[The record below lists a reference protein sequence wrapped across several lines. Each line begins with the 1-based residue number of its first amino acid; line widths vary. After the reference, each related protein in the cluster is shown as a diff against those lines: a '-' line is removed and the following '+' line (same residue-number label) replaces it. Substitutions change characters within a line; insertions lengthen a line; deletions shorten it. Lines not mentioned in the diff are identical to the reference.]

1 METKANHILIGSFVL
16 VIIAA
21 VFGFVIWLAKVDIDR
36 ASAEYYIY
44 IEESVA
50 GLSLGSD
57 VRFNGIPIGKVAE
70 IVIDPENP
78 ARVRVM
84 VEVAADAP
92 IRTDTTATLQFQGI
106 TGVSFVQLIGGSP
119 DKPLLKPVKKGE
131 IPVIKS
137 VPSTLQ
143 ELFAG
148 APAII
153 DRVLIL
159 LDRLAL
165 LVNDENQRHI
175 ANILA
180 NLDDLSAALKARE
193 PEIGSILTNVNQ
205 MTADLGQVARDIN
218 GLVGRLQTL
227 LDSTDAT
234 LAQARETLGS
244 VDKVVN
250 SVDQVIDKDVRQ
262 LLGDLRKTAQSM
274 TAVSARLDQF
284 VARNEEPLDVFT
296 SQGLVD
302 LTKFIEEARV
312 LVGGLQRVLE
322 TVESDP
328 ARFLFGRQ
336 RGGVEA
342 K

>member
-1 METKANHILIGSFVL
+1 METRANHILIGSFVL
-16 VIIAA
+16 VVVAA

-36 ASAEYYIY
+36 ATSPYYVY
-44 IEESVA
+44 VEESVS
-50 GLSLGSD
+50 GLSLGSV

-70 IVIDPENP
+70 IVIDPDNP

-84 VEVAADAP
+84 IEVGADAP
-92 IRTDTTATLQFQGI
+92 IRTDTTALLQFQGI
-106 TGVSFVQLIGGSP
+106 TGVSFVQLVGGAP
-119 DKPLLKPVKKGE
+119 DKPLLRPEKEGE

-148 APAII
+148 APEII

-159 LDRLAL
+159 LDRVAL
-165 LVNDENQRHI
+165 LVGDENRERI
-175 ANILA
+175 ASILA
-180 NLDDLSAALKARE
+180 NIDDLTAALKARE
-193 PEIGSILTNVNQ
+193 PEIGGILQNVNR
-205 MTADLGQVARDIN
+205 MTADLSQVARDIN
-218 GLVGRLQTL
+218 GLVGRLETL
-227 LDSTDAT
+227 LDNTDAT
-234 LAQARETLGS
+234 LLQARNTLTS
-244 VDKVVN
+244 VDKVVV
-250 SVDQVIDKDVRQ
+250 SVDGVVEKDVRA

-274 TAVSARLDQF
+274 TSVGERLNKF

-296 SQGLVD
+296 GQGLLE
-302 LTKFIEEARV
+302 LTKFIEEARI

-322 TVESDP
+322 TAESDP